1 MSNAD
6 FSCALYI
13 MLEQRI
19 LVLITRAKWLKRH
32 QPDTYKTH
40 PHFKL
45 LQSVWRV
52 MKESWQD
59 PGHARYNLGNT
70 LGAENRHWRR
80 CKEGLPPR
88 YRLFFRFSSSE
99 RVCVYAWL
107 NDEKTLRK
115 AGSKTDV
122 YATFKHLLNKGLVP
136 QNFAELLIK
145 SKLLTTDQAEK
156 LTGIDEGQQ

>member
-1 MSNAD
+1 MSNAV

-19 LVLITRAKWLKRH
+19 LALITRAKWLRKH

-40 PHFKL
+40 PDFKL
-45 LQSVWRV
+45 LQSTWRV
-52 MKESWQD
+52 LKESWQD

-122 YATFKHLLNKGLVP
+122 YATFKRLLNKGFVP
-136 QNFAELLIK
+136 QEFAELLAK
-145 SKLLTTDQAEK
+145 SNVLSTDAQTP
-156 LTGIDEGQQ
+156 LPDIDEGQQ

>member
-1 MSNAD
+1 MNDD

-13 MLEQRI
+13 TFEQRI
-19 LVLITRAKWLKRH
+19 LMLITRAKWLKKH

-40 PHFKL
+40 PDFKL

-52 MKESWQD
+52 MKESWQN
-59 PGHARYNLGNT
+59 PAHARYNLGNT

-99 RVCVYAWL
+99 QICVYAWL
-107 NDEKTLRK
+107 NNEKTLRK

-122 YATFKHLLNKGLVP
+122 YATFRYLLKKGLVP
-136 QNFAELLIK
+136 QDFAELLIK
-145 SKLLTTDQAEK
+145 SKLLTTDQ
-156 LTGIDEGQQ
+156 IDGLSMSIEGQQ

>member
-1 MSNAD
+1 MSNAV
-6 FSCALYI
+6 FSCALYV

-19 LVLITRAKWLKRH
+19 LALITRAKWLRKH

-40 PHFKL
+40 PDFKL
-45 LQSVWRV
+45 LQSAWRV
-52 MKESWQD
+52 LRESWQD

-107 NDEKTLRK
+107 NDDKTLRK

-122 YATFKHLLNKGLVP
+122 YATFKRLLNKGFVP
-136 QNFAELLIK
+136 QEFAELLAK
-145 SKLLTTDQAEK
+145 SNVLSTDAQQP
-156 LTGIDEGQQ
+156 LPDFDEGQQ